1 MKNGSPEEMSSYSAL
16 TLTDTSRMDRLLEGQ
31 QWLSGSGYA
40 IKDG

>member
-1 MKNGSPEEMSSYSAL
+1 MKNGSPGEMSSAL